1 MNVDLNGG
9 KAFIADEKNKEIK
22 VISGEVLVFIAP
34 VIKGRLGRRVN
45 IYEAQEGESIPSFV
59 VNDRNLG
66 QWRLVIVAIE
76 KAKLQI
82 ENPENWDELRLDF
95 AKSAGIRLFSVDE
108 FEEQIVNQYDLQ
120 IVKDEAFIYSSTQ
133 ESENVSLDTLNMIL
147 DFFENKKEEVV
158 EEKSGNRLYNL
169 TRLICK
175 KNKIVI
181 APYEVIKSCCGKKIG
196 ISEIASISHFVS
208 REVVLEENWY
218 KKDAGPLLAYFE
230 EGRKPVACIPHG
242 PSKYYAYESS
252 KSKGKLIDTKYA
264 SKLSGKA
271 DMVYRPFP
279 EKSMKLLDLI
289 KFGFQSAYKRDIVWY
304 ILMAIL
310 GTIIGLILP
319 TINQQVYDSFIPLG
333 DKNGLIGVCFLML
346 SITIGNLAFTIVKN
360 LALFRG
366 MNVMEYAVQNAT
378 YDRVFNLPASFFRNY
393 DSAEL
398 AERVFSITDIFQAC
412 ADTGIKTL
420 FAAVLSL
427 TYLIRMNSFCKVLML
442 PAVIMVLIVTLLIG
456 IVGFIQ
462 IKYEAKLMDY
472 KGELS
477 SKMYQYIN
485 GISKIRIAGS
495 ENRVLKE
502 YFKPYIELR
511 KIDKRKDGLELVASE
526 ISAAST
532 VIFNVVLY
540 YVMVKKSASV
550 SMGAFMGF
558 STAFGAFSGAVL
570 EMMLAF
576 LTINMVIP
584 AYKRCKPVLLALPEF
599 EENAEKVRSILGEI
613 EVSNVDFAYDS
624 ESGNV
629 LNQLSLQI
637 KPGEYVGIVGSSGC
651 GKSTLLK
658 LLMGFEKPSRGRIY
672 YDGKDL
678 EGLDKREL
686 RKKFGV
692 VLQNGGIIAGSIYDN
707 ITITAPNVPM
717 SKVEKIIEDVGLKDD
732 IEAMPMKLHTILNE
746 TSGTISGGQKQ
757 RILIARALINS
768 PIIIFFDEA
777 TSALDNVTQA
787 MVVETLEK
795 IKATKVVI
803 AHRLSTVINC
813 DRIIVLNK
821 GCIEEQGTYDELMK
835 NKGLFYDL
843 ASRQTV

>member
-66 QWRLVIVAIE
+66 QWRLVIAAIE

-82 ENPENWDELRLDF
+82 ENPENWDELCLDF

-147 DFFENKKEEVV
+147 DFFENKKEEMV

-175 KNKIVI
+175 KNKINI
-181 APYEVIKSCCGKKIG
+181 ESYEVIKSCCGKKIG

-218 KKDAGPLLAYFE
+218 KKDVGPLLAYLE

-252 KSKGKLIDTKYA
+252 KSKGKLIDAKYA
-264 SKLSGKA
+264 SKLAGKA

-279 EKSMKLLDLI
+279 EKPMKLWDLI

-304 ILMAIL
+304 IFMAIL
-310 GTIIGLILP
+310 GTLIGLILP
-319 TINQQVYDSFIPLG
+319 TINQQIYDSFIPLG
-333 DKNGLIGVCFLML
+333 DKNGLIGICFLML

-398 AERVFSITDIFQAC
+398 AERVFSITNIFQAC

-427 TYLIRMNSFCKVLML
+427 TYLIRMNSFCKVLLL

-456 IVGFIQ
+456 IIGYIQ

-511 KIDKRKDGLELVASE
+511 KIDKRKDGLELIASE

-540 YVMVKKSASV
+540 YIMVKKSASV

-570 EMMLAF
+570 QMMLAF
-576 LTINMVIP
+576 LTINMIIP
-584 AYKRCKPVLLALPEF
+584 AYKRCKPVLQALPEF
-599 EENAEKVRSILGEI
+599 EENAEKVRNILGEI

-768 PIIIFFDEA
+768 PKIIFFDEA